1 MFHLLRRLIFNR
13 VLFRVVRRYKRFSF
27 PFMIIWAL
35 RAMAKKGPVLVE
47 FEADLKKVR
56 KKSPPLIL
64 FIEIF
69 SNSL

>member
-35 RAMAKKGPVLVE
+35 RATVKKRKTSSIT
-47 FEADLKKVR
+47 ADLAAGETLVVSR
-56 KKSPPLIL
+56 KQQHV
-64 FIEIF
+64 
-69 SNSL
+69 